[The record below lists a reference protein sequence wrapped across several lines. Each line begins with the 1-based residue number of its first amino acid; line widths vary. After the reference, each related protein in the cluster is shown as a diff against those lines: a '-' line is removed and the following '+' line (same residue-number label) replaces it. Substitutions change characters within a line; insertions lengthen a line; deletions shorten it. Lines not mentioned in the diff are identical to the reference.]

1 MKYLGILW
9 ISLLIFACSKGGE
22 TITPAAVVVV
32 PPPTAAALTL
42 PANNTICYEGSNISS
57 LTSDVSFSWSTAKDT
72 EIYDLVITNLNTLT
86 NTTKSVNSENKATVT
101 LYKGT
106 PYRWQ
111 VISKS
116 NKSKETASSEVW
128 KFYLAGDGASTIA
141 PFPALIIAPVSGA
154 SVTPNAG
161 KVNLIWSGADADSKV
176 LSYEIYIDTDQAKVL
191 NRQVAPNITSSSNL
205 WVTVKSGSVYYWSVK
220 TTDGILSSYTI
231 PYSFRVN

>member
-1 MKYLGILW
+1 MKYVGILW
-9 ISLLIFACSKGGE
+9 ISLLIFACSKGKE
-22 TITPAAVVVV
+22 AVNPVAVVV

-42 PANNTICYEGSNISS
+42 PANNTVCYEGKN
-57 LTSDVSFSWSTAKDT
+57 TYYTNADVEFSWSTAKDT

-86 NTTKSVNSENKATVT
+86 NTTKSVNSDNKATVT
-101 LYKGT
+101 LARGT

-128 KFYLAGDGASTIA
+128 KFYLAGDGASTFA
-141 PFPALIIAPVSGA
+141 PFPALIIAPVSGS

-161 KVNLIWSGADADSKV
+161 KVNLIWSGADPDTKV
-176 LSYEIYIDTDQAKVL
+176 LTYEIYMDTDQAKVL
-191 NRQVAPNITSSSNL
+191 NRQVAPSVTSSSNL

-220 TTDGILSSYTI
+220 SSDGVLSSYTI

>member
-1 MKYLGILW
+1 MRHLGILW

-22 TITPAAVVVV
+22 KITPAVVVV

-42 PANNTICYEGSNISS
+42 PANNTVCYEGKNTYFS
-57 LTSDVSFSWSTAKDT
+57 TADVEFSWSTAKDT
-72 EIYDLVITNLNTLT
+72 EIYDLVVTNLNTLT
-86 NTTKSVNSENKATVT
+86 NATKSVNSDNKATVT
-101 LYKGT
+101 LMRGT

-128 KFYLAGDGASTIA
+128 KFYLAGDGASSYA
-141 PFPALIIAPVSGA
+141 PFPASIIAPVSGS

-161 KVNLIWSGADADSKV
+161 KVNLIWSGADPDSNV
-176 LSYEIYIDTDQAKVL
+176 LSYEIYMDTDQAKVL
-191 NRQVAPNITSSSNL
+191 TRQVAPIVTTNTNL
-205 WVTVKSGSVYYWSVK
+205 WVTVKSGNVYYWSVK
-220 TTDGILSSYTI
+220 TSDGILSSYTI

>member
-1 MKYLGILW
+1 MRHLGIIW

-22 TITPAAVVVV
+22 KITPAVVVV

-42 PANNTICYEGSNISS
+42 PANNTVCYEGNNVTSF
-57 LTSDVSFSWSTAKDT
+57 TSDVSFSWSTAKDT
-72 EIYDLVITNLNTLT
+72 DVYDLVITNLNTLT

-128 KFYLAGDGASTIA
+128 KFYLAGDGAPSYA
-141 PFPALIIAPVSGA
+141 PFPALIIAPLSGA

-161 KVNLIWSGADADSKV
+161 KVNLIWSGADPDSNV
-176 LSYEIYIDTDQAKVL
+176 LSYEIYMDTDQAKVL
-191 NRQVAPNITSSSNL
+191 TRQVAPIVTTNANL
-205 WVTVKSGSVYYWSVK
+205 WVMVKSGNVYYWSVK
-220 TTDGILSSYTI
+220 TSDGILSSYTI
-231 PYSFRVN
+231 PCGFRVN

>member
-9 ISLLIFACSKGGE
+9 ISLLIFACSKGSE
-22 TITPAAVVVV
+22 TITPAVVVV

-42 PANNTICYEGSNISS
+42 PANNTVCYEGANISS
-57 LTSDVSFSWSTAKDT
+57 LTSDVSFSWAAAKDT
-72 EIYDLVITNLNTLT
+72 EIYDLVVTNLNTLT

-128 KFYLAGDGASTIA
+128 KFYLAGDGASTFA
-141 PFPALIIAPVSGA
+141 PFPAVMIAPVSGA

-161 KVNLIWSGADADSKV
+161 KVNLIWSGADPDSKV

-191 NRQVAPNITSSSNL
+191 NRLVAPSATTSSNL
-205 WVTVKSGSVYYWSVK
+205 WVNVMPGTVYYWSVK
-220 TTDGILSSYTI
+220 SSDGILSSYTI

>member
-9 ISLLIFACSKGGE
+9 ISLLIFACSKGSE
-22 TITPAAVVVV
+22 TITPAVVAV
-32 PPPTAAALTL
+32 PAPTAAALSL
-42 PANNTICYEGSNISS
+42 PANNTVCYEGTNVSS

-72 EIYDLVITNLNTLT
+72 EIYDLVVTNLNTLT
-86 NTTKSVNSENKATVT
+86 NTTKSVNSDNKAVVT
-101 LYKGT
+101 LLKGT

-154 SVTPNAG
+154 SVTPNTG

-191 NRQVAPNITSSSNL
+191 NRQVAPSVTASSNL
-205 WVTVKSGSVYYWSVK
+205 WITVKSGSVYYWSVK
-220 TTDGILSSYTI
+220 SSDGILSSYTI

>member
-9 ISLLIFACSKGGE
+9 ISLSIFACSKGGE
-22 TITPAAVVVV
+22 IITPAVVAV
-32 PPPTAAALTL
+32 PAPTAAALSL
-42 PANNTICYEGSNISS
+42 PANNTVCYEGTNVSS

-72 EIYDLVITNLNTLT
+72 EIYDLVVTNLNTLT
-86 NTTKSVNSENKATVT
+86 NTTKSVNSDNKAVVT
-101 LYKGT
+101 LLKGT

-128 KFYLAGDGASTIA
+128 KFYLAGEGVSTFA

-161 KVNLIWSGADADSKV
+161 KVNLIWSGADPDTKV
-176 LSYEIYIDTDQAKVL
+176 LTYEIYIDTDQAKVL
-191 NRQVAPNITSSSNL
+191 NRQVAPSVTASSNL
-205 WVTVKSGSVYYWSVK
+205 WITVKSGSVYYWSVK
-220 TTDGILSSYTI
+220 SSDGILSSYTI

>member
-9 ISLLIFACSKGGE
+9 ISLLIFACSKGSE
-22 TITPAAVVVV
+22 TITPAVVVV

-42 PANNTICYEGSNISS
+42 PANNTVCYEGANISS
-57 LTSDVSFSWSTAKDT
+57 LTSDVSFSWAAAKDT
-72 EIYDLVITNLNTLT
+72 EIYDLVVTNLNTLT
-86 NTTKSVNSENKATVT
+86 NTTKSVNSDNKATVT
-101 LYKGT
+101 LLRGT

-116 NKSKETASSEVW
+116 NKSKETASSDVW
-128 KFYLAGDGASTIA
+128 KFYLAGDGASTFA

-161 KVNLIWSGADADSKV
+161 KVNLIWSGADPDTKV
-176 LSYEIYIDTDQAKVL
+176 LNYEIYIDTDQTKVL
-191 NRQVAPNITSSSNL
+191 NRLVAPSATTSSNL
-205 WVTVKSGSVYYWSVK
+205 WVNVISGTVYYWSVK
-220 TTDGILSSYTI
+220 SSDGILSSYTI

>member
-1 MKYLGILW
+1 MRHLGILW
-9 ISLLIFACSKGGE
+9 ISLLLFACSKGGE
-22 TITPAAVVVV
+22 TITPAAVVVA
-32 PPPTAAALTL
+32 PPTAAGLTL
-42 PANNTICYEGSNISS
+42 PANNTVCYEGNNVTS

-72 EIYDLVITNLNTLT
+72 DVYDLVITNLNTLT

-116 NKSKETASSEVW
+116 NKSRETASSEVW
-128 KFYLAGDGASTIA
+128 KFYLAGDGASTFA

-161 KVNLIWSGADADSKV
+161 KVNLIWSGADPDTKV
-176 LSYEIYIDTDQAKVL
+176 LTYEIYMDTDQAKVL
-191 NRQVAPNITSSSNL
+191 NRQVAPSVTSSSNL

-220 TTDGILSSYTI
+220 SSDGVLSSYTI

>member
-9 ISLLIFACSKGGE
+9 ISLLTFACSKGSE
-22 TITPAAVVVV
+22 TITPAVVVV

-42 PANNTICYEGSNISS
+42 PANNTVCYEGKN
-57 LTSDVSFSWSTAKDT
+57 TYFTTADVEFSWSTAKDT
-72 EIYDLVITNLNTLT
+72 EIYDLVVTNLNTLT

-101 LYKGT
+101 LVRGT

-128 KFYLAGDGASTIA
+128 KFYLAGDGASTFA
-141 PFPALIIAPVSGA
+141 PFPAVMIAPASGA
-154 SVTPNAG
+154 SVTANAG
-161 KVNLIWSGADADSKV
+161 KVNLIWSGADPDSKV
-176 LSYEIYIDTDQAKVL
+176 LSYEIYMDTDQAKVL
-191 NRQVAPNITSSSNL
+191 NRQVAPSATSSSNL
-205 WVTVKSGSVYYWSVK
+205 WVTVKSGTVYYWSVK
-220 TTDGILSSYTI
+220 SSDGVLSSYTI

>member
-1 MKYLGILW
+1 MRYLGILW

-22 TITPAAVVVV
+22 TITPAVVVV
-32 PPPTAAALTL
+32 PPPTAAALSL
-42 PANNTICYEGSNISS
+42 PANNTVCYEGTNVSS

-72 EIYDLVITNLNTLT
+72 EIYDLVVTNLNTLT
-86 NTTKSVNSENKATVT
+86 NTTKSVNSDNKTTVT
-101 LYKGT
+101 LLRGT

-128 KFYLAGDGASTIA
+128 KFYLAGEGASTFA
-141 PFPALIIAPVSGA
+141 PFPAVMIAPVSGA

-161 KVNLIWSGADADSKV
+161 KVNLIWSGADPDSKV
-176 LSYEIYIDTDQAKVL
+176 LTYEIYIDTDQAKVL
-191 NRQVAPNITSSSNL
+191 NRQVAPSVTASSNL
-205 WVTVKSGSVYYWSVK
+205 LVTVKSGSVYYWSVK

>member
-9 ISLLIFACSKGGE
+9 ISLLMFACSKGKE
-22 TITPAAVVVV
+22 AVNPVVVV
-32 PPPTAAALTL
+32 ISPPTAASLTL
-42 PANNTICYEGSNISS
+42 PTNNTVCYEGSNISS

-72 EIYDLVITNLNTLT
+72 DVYDLLITNLNTSIT
-86 NTTKSVNSENKATVT
+86 TTKSVNSENKATVT

-141 PFPALIIAPVSGA
+141 PFPASIIAPVSGA

-191 NRQVAPNITSSSNL
+191 NRQVAPNVTSSSNL
-205 WVTVKSGSVYYWSVK
+205 WVTVKSGNVYYWSVK
-220 TTDGILSSYTI
+220 TSDGVLSSYTI